1 MYVGLPPVR
10 ARRNRANLSFSP
22 AVGNYVVQGALRFG
36 TPTNDFIF
44 DAMVDRC
51 WEIGS
56 GRFGARSTRQ
66 TLENPLSSALNI
78 KRVAIA
84 IILNSIPLATSSNGA
99 LLVTWL
105 LESSN
110 LPGRYRLLAP
120 RFSPHLAHLCT
131 HKLASGAVLKIIN
144 QRVDP
149 AAARMLL
156 DAIFAPESKTLE
168 DILGASTIPSRSW
181 LVAYRSFNCHRR
193 SNSRHCVHQQD
204 PQLVLY

>member
-1 MYVGLPPVR
+1 
-10 ARRNRANLSFSP
+10 
-22 AVGNYVVQGALRFG
+22 
-36 TPTNDFIF
+36 
-44 DAMVDRC
+44 MVDRC

-105 LESSN
+105 LDTSN

-168 DILGASTIPSRSW
+168 DILGASSLSSRLS
-181 LVAYRSFNCHRR
+181 LVTDTASLFDRR
-193 SNSRHCVHQQD
+193 SNPRHGLHQQN
-204 PQLVLY
+204 PQLVLHRPVGARFDG